1 MLLTSGYNFEGYE
14 IISYLGHKSS
24 QVVLGTGFLSSFNAA
39 VSDIFG
45 SRSSSYEEKLDSAE
59 GAAKDRL
66 VQQAKKLGGNAII
79 GIDVDYTTFSSDII
93 GVIVSGTIVK
103 VEKKMPESEEETKRV
118 PNMEYNLSL
127 PFRISDVVFYNTDS
141 TGKAYI
147 SLGGKSYTDKE
158 IKGLEVSITFK
169 TIFNNV
175 IEFSNIAFV
184 DIHKSD
190 EDELS
195 TETSSIELD
204 NNIFKSIE
212 AVSIRVNKC
221 MINGQDIIAGSTAQN
236 KEIDSSTKELW
247 YIRKYH
253 GNDAVVNAHKTDNGW
268 VCYCG
273 MENADNEPVCT
284 LCGRSVETICFSSG
298 NKDLDAFHLQEY
310 LADITALNDA
320 KEIYEYLQ
328 NVECSDENFK
338 FEILPEIKKIA
349 GMERMYGTM
358 KDSDI
363 KKLEEL
369 CQSEPQ

>member
-1 MLLTSGYNFEGYE
+1 MLLTSGYNFEGYK

-24 QVVLGTGFLSSFNAA
+24 QVVLGTGFFSSFNAS
-39 VSDIFG
+39 VSDFFG
-45 SRSSSYEEKLDSAE
+45 SRSNSYEEKLDSAE
-59 GAAKDRL
+59 DAGKERL
-66 VQQAKKLGGNAII
+66 IQQAKELGGNAII
-79 GIDVDYTTFSSDII
+79 GIDVDYTTFSNDII

-103 VEKKMPESEEETKRV
+103 VEKKMSESEEETKQF

-127 PFRISDVVFYNTDS
+127 PFRIYDAVCYNTDS
-141 TGKAYI
+141 TGKVYI
-147 SLGGKSYTDKE
+147 GLSGKSYTDKE
-158 IKGLEVSITFK
+158 IKALEVSITFK
-169 TIFNNV
+169 TIFNKV
-175 IEFSNIAFV
+175 IEFSNIVFV
-184 DIHKSD
+184 DIQKSD
-190 EDELS
+190 DELS
-195 TETSSIELD
+195 TEYCRIDLD
-204 NNIFKSIE
+204 NNIFKSME
-212 AVSIRVNKC
+212 SVSVRVNKC
-221 MINGQDIIAGSTAQN
+221 IINGQDIIAGATAQN

-273 MENADNEPVCT
+273 MENADNQPVCT

-298 NKDLDAFHLQEY
+298 NEDLDAFHLQEY
-310 LADITALNDA
+310 LVDITALNDA

-349 GMERMYGTM
+349 DMERMYGTM
-358 KDSDI
+358 KDSAI

-369 CQSEPQ
+369 C